1 MKLCLRCVHLDNAII
16 VVTAI
21 NAFLRDLLERAEH
34 GLLARSA
41 ALADDLVHHIG
52 QHVRRRRGLDM
63 KSETTALDVGD
74 VIDTNGKIRDQILL
88 RAHQTK
94 GNKARSVLLNA
105 NARDEIQRYLRRDER
120 ERHKPL
126 FTSKVGSRFSPNSL
140 VQVFGRIYRA
150 AGIDLATS
158 HSTRRTFITTLAHKG
173 VNVRVLAA
181 ISGHASIATTQRYI
195 DLNENVMRAAV
206 ELI

>member
-1 MKLCLRCVHLDNAII
+1 MKQAQVLSERDIKTVLSHISKSAFPARNRCM
-16 VVTAI
+16 
-21 NAFLRDLLERAEH
+21 F
-34 GLLARSA
+34 LLALYSGMRVGEIA
-41 ALADDLVHHIG
+41 
-52 QHVRRRRGLDM
+52 
-63 KSETTALDVGD
+63 ALDVGD

-105 NARDEIQRYLRRDER
+105 NARDEIQRYLRHDER
-120 ERHKPL
+120 DRNKPL
-126 FTSKVGSRFSPNSL
+126 FTSKAGVRFSPNSL
-140 VQVFGRIYRA
+140 VQAFGRIYRA
-150 AGIDLATS
+150 SGIDLATS